1 MVSLIHKHVLYI
13 IIVLVL
19 L

>member
-13 IIVLVL
+13 IIVPVL